1 MKNNSLSILAL
12 AVSVA
17 SAHSWAD
24 ENKPTTE
31 ATDKAGKERL
41 EEVIATGTRASERT
55 LFETMAPV
63 DVLSEDALTEVSSGD
78 LADKLSVLAPSYN
91 VKRLPMADG
100 KVFVRP
106 ASLRALS
113 PDHTLVLINGK
124 RWHRS
129 ALLSD
134 RGSQAPDL
142 SKLPTSAIKRI
153 EVLRDGAAAQYGS
166 DALAGVINIILADDS
181 GITGFTQ
188 AGQYY
193 EGDGDEFQSGL
204 RGGMDLGENGHI
216 TGSIQGN
223 SSAFTSRTNQRPDAI
238 AYEQDTGNSVKDPVQ
253 RWGQPD
259 TRDIRGSVNADYN
272 IGDIK
277 LYGFAVYGEGQG
289 WSDFNWRNPA
299 TSNAYGTTAS
309 DPDYDLMD
317 IYPGGFSPRFGQKD
331 KDTTATVGAS
341 GKVNEKTNWDASVTY
356 GQNEIDYYMHNSINA
371 SLGSASPT
379 SFYLGELKQTE
390 ITANLDFDYVL
401 YSDLFAYPANISYGL
416 EMRNETYEISAGEYA
431 SYAIGDLA
439 KEGFPSASNG
449 FPGFNRQQEGNWD
462 QDSYAGYV
470 DTEMPLTDKITTG
483 LALRYEDYSEF
494 GDTLDGKAS
503 FRYEFNDSLALR
515 STFSTGFKAPT
526 PGQMYSENISQ
537 GLDVSTLTLY
547 TSGRVAPDSTVA
559 KYFGA
564 DELKPEESESYSMGL
579 TFQSYT
585 GLTATLDVYQ
595 IDVDDRMGQSQSYTV
610 DDAVRA
616 DLAAAGYSGADNVSS
631 VSFYTNAFDSRTTGV
646 DLTAGY
652 NIQLSGSELRLTT
665 AVNYNE
671 TQIEKQD
678 GTLGENTIS
687 SLEDGQPHWKGNITG
702 VWAVND
708 WEFMARARH
717 YGKWTDVSSTSA
729 TGYAY
734 QDFADM
740 TLIDASVT
748 WNVMPELA
756 LRLGAE
762 NLFDEYPDQAIY
774 QANRGLKYSRNSP
787 YDTDG
792 GQYYLRADYQF

>member
-1 MKNNSLSILAL
+1 MKNTCLSILSL
-12 AVSVA
+12 AVSIA
-17 SAHSWAD
+17 SVNSLAD
-24 ENKPTTE
+24 ENKALSKTT
-31 ATDKAGKERL
+31 DQAGKERL

-63 DVLSEDALTEVSSGD
+63 DVLSESSLTDVSSGD

-181 GITGFTQ
+181 GISGFTQ
-188 AGQYY
+188 AGEYY

-204 RGGMDLGENGHI
+204 RGGMALGEQGHI
-216 TGSIQGN
+216 TASIQGT
-223 SSAFTSRTNQRPDAI
+223 SSAYTSRTNQRADAI
-238 AYEQDTGNSVKDPVQ
+238 QYEQDTGISVNDPVQ

-259 TRDIRGSVNADYN
+259 TRDLRGSVNADYN
-272 IGDIK
+272 LGAVK

-299 TSNAYGTTAS
+299 TAGAYGDSAS
-309 DPDYDLMD
+309 DPAYDLLD

-331 KDTTATVGAS
+331 KDTTATVGVS
-341 GKVNEKTNWDASVTY
+341 GKLGEKTNWDASVTY

-379 SFYLGELKQTE
+379 GFYLGELKQTE
-390 ITANLDFDYVL
+390 ITANLDFDYML

-416 EMRNETYEISAGEYA
+416 ESRKETYEISAGEYA

-439 KEGFPSASNG
+439 EEGFPSGSNG
-449 FPGFNRQQEGNWD
+449 FPGFNPQQEGSWD
-462 QDSYAGYV
+462 QDSYAGYI
-470 DTEMPLTDKITTG
+470 DTEMPLTEKVTTG

-494 GDTLDGKAS
+494 GDTFDGKAS

-526 PGQMYSENISQ
+526 PGQLYSENISQ
-537 GLDVSTLTLY
+537 GLDSDTLTLY
-547 TSGRVAPDSTVA
+547 TSGRVSPTSPVA

-564 DELKPEESESYSMGL
+564 KDLKPEESQSYSVGM

-595 IDVDDRMGQSQSYTV
+595 IDVDDRMGQSQNYAV

-616 DLAAAGYSGADNVSS
+616 DLAASGYSGADSVSS
-631 VSFYTNAFDSRTTGV
+631 VSFYTNAFDTRTTGV

-652 NIQLSGSELRLTT
+652 NLPLTDSELRLTA

-671 TQIEKQD
+671 TDVEKED
-678 GTLGENTIS
+678 GTLGEYNTNA
-687 SLEDGQPHWKGNITG
+687 LENGQPNWKGNISA
-702 VWAVND
+702 VWAMD
-708 WEFMARARH
+708 EWEFMARARY
-717 YGKWTDVSSTSA
+717 YGEWTDFAETSA
-729 TGYAY
+729 TGYEF
-734 QDFADM
+734 QDFAAM
-740 TLIDASVT
+740 TLFDASVT